1 MPRTYYR
8 ERKTAG
14 QCVRAG
20 CKRKPKLGKDGKP
33 RSYCVVHNAANRKN
47 SEAWLKRQPRKKNS
61 SKKPTAIRRKKVT
74 PVVDTLEQQT
84 A

>member
-1 MPRTYYR
+1 MPKADYQKRR
-8 ERKTAG
+8 AAG
-14 QCVRAG
+14 QCVRGG

-33 RSYCVVHNAANRKN
+33 RSYCPFHNDQNHKN
-47 SEAWLKRQPRKKNS
+47 SEAWLKRQRKNKNS

-74 PVVDTLEQQT
+74 PVVGTLEQQT